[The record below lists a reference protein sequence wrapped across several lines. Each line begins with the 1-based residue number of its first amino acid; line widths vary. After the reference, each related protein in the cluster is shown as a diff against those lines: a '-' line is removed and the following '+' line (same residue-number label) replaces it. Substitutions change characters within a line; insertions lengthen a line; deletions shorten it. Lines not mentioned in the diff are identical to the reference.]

1 MMAKLFKD
9 IPKHFSL
16 REKVDILTQRHE
28 NNYFQDIEPEE
39 IDQNLSEF
47 VRPVCKVTKKTL
59 DLCVTRDIRA
69 KIKKIHW
76 VVNRDDDFTNDFK
89 DKLSNNSYSSMNEVF
104 RESSKI
110 YSKYCDQYMSSK
122 ATVSSVDGRKVY
134 KRKAVPNGFDQMS
147 EHDNIELDCK
157 ERIIDAV
164 IKNYDKLKK
173 LFQLSNNELEAKISS
188 NSESSSAIAYILG
201 IDQPVEQKDRLLFV
215 TISTFFDLIN
225 DA

>member
-1 MMAKLFKD
+1 MTKLFKD
-9 IPKHFSL
+9 IPKHLSL

-28 NNYFQDIEPEE
+28 NNYFIDIEPDE
-39 IDQNLSEF
+39 ISQHLSEF
-47 VRPVCKVTKKTL
+47 VRPVCKVSKKVL
-59 DLCVTRDIRA
+59 DSCVTRDIRA

-76 VVNRDDDFTNDFK
+76 VVNRDDEFTHDFK
-89 DKLSNNSYSSMNEVF
+89 EKLNTNFFSSMNEVF

-134 KRKAVPNGFDQMS
+134 KRKAAQSFDQMS

-164 IKNYDKLKK
+164 IKNYDKLKR
-173 LFQLSNNELEAKISS
+173 LFQLSSDQLESKISQ
-188 NSESSSAIAYILG
+188 NPESSSAITYILG
-201 IDQPVEQKDRLLFV
+201 IDQPVEEKDRLLFL

>member
-1 MMAKLFKD
+1 MAKLFKD

-28 NNYFQDIEPEE
+28 YNYFLDMEPEE
-39 IDQNLSEF
+39 IGQSLSEF
-47 VRPVCKVTKKTL
+47 VRPVCKVTKKIL
-59 DLCVTRDIRA
+59 DSCVTRDIRA

-76 VVNRDDDFTNDFK
+76 VVNRDDDFTTDFK
-89 DKLSNNSYSSMNEVF
+89 DKLNNNSYSSMNEVF

-134 KRKAVPNGFDQMS
+134 KRKAVPNFDQMS

-164 IKNYDKLKK
+164 IKNYDKLKN
-173 LFQLSNNELEAKISS
+173 LFQLSSTELKAKISD
-188 NSESSSAIAYILG
+188 NPESSNAIAYILG
-201 IDQPVEQKDRLLFV
+201 IDQPVEEKDRLLFV